1 MKRLLLGLEVVEED
15 GALLRLLTPVL
26 DNDARAVDN
35 LAGVTLTVNLACCVS
50 ISTTYLNHSAHQSEL
65 TETGPLAELLAI
77 RDLDERDLVLAAKS
91 NDELLVGLLLASL
104 VEDAHVCLATVKSL
118 GSLTE
123 TAGESIVDQRDL
135 EDTLE
140 GIEDGHGTGLSGL
153 IGANF
158 DLLGGGDGA
167 GGLFYI
173 RLFGA
178 C

>member
-1 MKRLLLGLEVVEED
+1 
-15 GALLRLLTPVL
+15 
-26 DNDARAVDN
+26 
-35 LAGVTLTVNLACCVS
+35 
-50 ISTTYLNHSAHQSEL
+50 
-65 TETGPLAELLAI
+65 
-77 RDLDERDLVLAAKS
+77 VLAAKS
-91 NDELLVGLLLASL
+91 NDKLLVGLLLASL

-123 TAGESIVDQRDL
+123 TASESIVDQRDL

-140 GIEDGHGTGLSGL
+140 GIKDGHGTGLSGL

-173 RLFGA
+173 RLCGGDVLVVVLVANCPRKGVLVAMRNGKTQFPFPLPSIVDA
-178 C
+178 YHFE

>member
-1 MKRLLLGLEVVEED
+1 
-15 GALLRLLTPVL
+15 
-26 DNDARAVDN
+26 
-35 LAGVTLTVNLACCVS
+35 
-50 ISTTYLNHSAHQSEL
+50 
-65 TETGPLAELLAI
+65 
-77 RDLDERDLVLAAKS
+77 VLAAKG

-104 VEDAHVCLATVKSL
+104 VEDAHVCLATIESL

-123 TAGESIVDQRDL
+123 TAGESVVDQRDL

-173 RLFGA
+173 RLLGFVLVMGFSRIVHGRGIA
-178 C
+178 HAHTKCARCMFSPSASFNR

>member
-1 MKRLLLGLEVVEED
+1 MQK
-15 GALLRLLTPVL
+15 
-26 DNDARAVDN
+26 
-35 LAGVTLTVNLACCVS
+35 
-50 ISTTYLNHSAHQSEL
+50 L

-77 RDLDERDLVLAAKS
+77 RDLDERDLVLAAKG

-104 VEDAHVCLATVKSL
+104 VEDAHVCLATIESL

-123 TAGESIVDQRDL
+123 TAGESVVDQRDL

>member
-1 MKRLLLGLEVVEED
+1 M
-15 GALLRLLTPVL
+15 
-26 DNDARAVDN
+26 
-35 LAGVTLTVNLACCVS
+35 
-50 ISTTYLNHSAHQSEL
+50 
-65 TETGPLAELLAI
+65 
-77 RDLDERDLVLAAKS
+77 LAAEG
-91 NDELLVGLLLASL
+91 NNELLVGLLLASL
-104 VEDAHVCLATVKSL
+104 VEDAHVCLATVEGL

-173 RLFGA
+173 RLL
-178 C
+178 CCVC